1 MAEDIDGNIKKITE
15 DDKGIFS
22 IALENDLFTG
32 TDLGYTNAL
41 RLSYTS
47 SEKNMPSFVIPFP
60 KNKYTLNF
68 IFIIFNFWL

>member
-32 TDLGYTNAL
+32 TDL
-41 RLSYTS
+41 
-47 SEKNMPSFVIPFP
+47 
-60 KNKYTLNF
+60 
-68 IFIIFNFWL
+68 